1 MNKMKKTKKIKI
13 SFVLKTIVVLIAL
26 SAMLINAM
34 LGVSKAEYFKSISKK
49 LDFESSPDLKFEY
62 LVYDAQATK
71 DDTKTTKVDE
81 AAYTL
86 ETGVYENA
94 TSFVQPITIS
104 NKHTITINTKS
115 GSETVAYGGG
125 VAYKIKI
132 PVDETGYYSLNFM
145 TYTLA
150 GLSGNEDDEFY
161 TLQYVYAFGCEV
173 VGVRDSKEAYGNRTK
188 FDEVPF
194 EIAFRT
200 FKGNGGRNSYA
211 NEPFLYADSAVLGE
225 GDADTVKDSV
235 YQWKSLCPFRAENVK
250 LAYKVEQED
259 VDRGYVIWAWD
270 VRGLEGVHNYRIF
283 VENLSIE
290 KTMELNGTNKN
301 RTNEDPYFM
310 FPQTAY
316 INNNVD
322 TDGDKTISGTKYTA
336 SGRSRVSNGRG
347 TYVTEATAN
356 SLGMRAEMLV
366 KDRTYNDPALDNPLG
381 IYIPLKNIQ
390 FDKTYKVTFDFS
402 IAKQGVDGPDAQ
414 YWNGYANKNK
424 LQTQQSNWHD
434 YPTVNYIFNRK
445 AGDVSNLPIQSYL
458 HSGLTAANTQ
468 ADHNTLK
475 SQINY
480 ANKKYQGVALTK
492 YDEVNSFDSFAKGI
506 STNVNDTF
514 SNERNDN
521 GESTINRNFFNAI
534 EHIEYNGQ
542 NKIHWL
548 TFYNTTFSFNIPK
561 SQNGSIDIN
570 DLYWIWE
577 IDATKYTAFYNI
589 RIDNVRIQEV
599 VDYSSALESN
609 GFRIGTTNINSRVH
623 LDHAGQGRTQHTG
636 TDAEGYDINAFANF
650 KARNSTGQNYQAR
663 MHDESKYMVR
673 GNIYAPIVDA
683 KLFQAKAATNPY
695 RIFLNGWAVA
705 DGGIDKYV
713 YSIDGGITWYD
724 MVFNG
729 SSDTTDGDDPDGI
742 LDDAEYGINQHV
754 KGQTTYTDSNCT
766 NWIDFDA
773 NDAANCRFDNFTL
786 YADLSAHAEVANL
799 DIIIA
804 AVPCEN
810 INLRCE
816 ILRIINFNPIRNY
829 VTFPNDFVSDI
840 KVTRDDK
847 TVSYL
852 NAHRLADTTS
862 STYNNSKCEGV
873 GFTFTRTWS
882 LSDNKPQNTTAYVR
896 MGARSYAY
904 EDVKTAYYDF
914 PVKTTLGITGWAMVE
929 GGVEAYYWS
938 ADLGETWKPC
948 GGTPLTRD
956 LINNTYKENYFDGE
970 KAYPAA
976 TGFENPQYPDEMKNN
991 YDFRDSLNGE
1001 FSGGTATSGT
1011 KLTANLSDYIGEVV
1025 DVIFAAKPNGS
1036 DVYVP
1041 VGRVDNVSVWGT
1053 GERGQGMGPFYA
1065 FTGDFLYE
1073 DENNVLQQFSKVY
1086 TGEQYSKVIKNL
1098 WGASQNNM
1106 DQWNLKFPDS
1116 VGVSGPYGASHSI
1129 YEPYNVNPIQM
1140 RKFYADEITVRNG
1153 ARFKISGFM
1162 MCHGG
1167 VAKYKLSLDG
1177 GETFVDLQCVGG
1189 DEPDN
1194 KSGRDFLYSQRVD
1207 ATFDAGDV
1215 ENSTYSNDYGGQL
1228 LDFYLPAQTP
1238 GARREL
1244 LVVAEGVNGY
1254 DYPVLRLTLRIAGD
1268 TPSLVYYQQGGTIIR
1283 DNWPDAH
1290 KNDPSN
1296 VIKKGYNAKL
1306 EAEPDY
1312 TAAEIEIEKT
1322 HLNDIS
1328 AGDVYT
1334 ASTNNRYRLTVPVEE
1349 VGLHSLRFYLSVV
1362 DGVSH
1367 PPQDNTDY
1375 AGSRY
1380 TGDITISSYLLHD
1393 SGETYYN
1400 NMNKQITESN
1410 KQDFAN
1416 RIDEGGSLTF
1426 TNPYYRLA
1434 GYSNGPYHLYINV
1447 TEEDV
1452 GRGYVVWDFDITEFS
1467 KATGGYNF
1475 KLIVDYKWF
1484 GLAELEGVTQ

>member
-26 SAMLINAM
+26 SSMLLNSI
-34 LGVSKAEYFKSISKK
+34 LGVTKSEYFKSLSKK
-49 LDFESSPDLKFEY
+49 LDLEVNPDLKFEY

-71 DDTKTTKVDE
+71 DDTKTTNVDE

-86 ETGVYENA
+86 ETGVYESVTN
-94 TSFVQPITIS
+94 FVQPITIS
-104 NKHTITINTKS
+104 DKDKVTIGNK
-115 GSETVAYGGG
+115 TVEYGGG

-132 PVDETGYYSLNFM
+132 PVDETGYYSLNFT

-161 TLQYVYAFGCEV
+161 TVQYVYAFGCEV
-173 VGVRDSKEAYGNRTK
+173 VGVRDSEENYGGTTK
-188 FDEVPF
+188 FDKEPF

-200 FKGNGGRNSYA
+200 FSRNGGGRTSFA
-211 NEPFLYADSAVLGE
+211 DEPFLYADSAVLGE
-225 GDADTVKDSV
+225 GNADTVKDSV

-250 LAYKVEQED
+250 LAYKVEQAD

-270 VRGLEGVHNYRIF
+270 VRGLQGAHNYRIF

-301 RTNEDPYFM
+301 RTYEDPYFM

-322 TDGDKTISGTKYTA
+322 TGGTSGKN
-336 SGRSRVSNGRG
+336 RFSNGRG

-356 SLGMRAEMLV
+356 SLGMRAEMLY
-366 KDRTYNDPALDNPLG
+366 KDTTHSNTTSIDNPLG
-381 IYIPLKNIQ
+381 IYIPLKNIK

-402 IAKQGVDGPDAQ
+402 IAKQGSAGPDANKL
-414 YWNGYANKNK
+414 NGYDNKDNP
-424 LQTQQSNWHD
+424 QADWHN
-434 YPTVNYIFNRK
+434 YQTVNLIFNRK
-445 AGDVSNLPIQSYL
+445 EGDVSKLPIQSYL

-480 ANKKYQGVALTK
+480 ANKQYQDVALTK
-492 YDEVNSFDSFAKGI
+492 YDEVNSFGSFDLGI

-514 SNERNDN
+514 SKSMTAGNEN
-521 GESTINRNFFNAI
+521 TINRNFFNAI

-548 TFYNTTFSFNIPK
+548 TFYNTTFSFNIPE

-609 GFRIGTTNINSRVH
+609 GFRIGTADINPRVH
-623 LDHAGQGRTQHTG
+623 LEHAGQGRTQHTG
-636 TDAEGYDINAFANF
+636 TDAEGYDLNAFANF

-695 RIFLNGWAVA
+695 KIFLKGWAVV

-729 SSDTTDGDDPDGI
+729 DSDTTDGDDPDGI

-754 KGQTTYTDSNCT
+754 QGQTTVSGGTD
-766 NWIDFDA
+766 WIDFDA
-773 NDAANCRFDNFTL
+773 NDATNCRFDDFTL
-786 YADLSAHAEVANL
+786 SADLKDYATQANL

-804 AVPCEN
+804 AVPAEN

-816 ILRIINFNPIRNY
+816 ILRIINFNQIRNY
-829 VTFPNDFVSDI
+829 MTFPFDIVSDI
-840 KVTRDDK
+840 TVMSPSVRNGDPAATQK
-847 TVSYL
+847 TAESLL
-852 NAHRLADTTS
+852 NVNRIDETNIASRGH
-862 STYNNSKCEGV
+862 YNNLRVDPESM
-873 GFTFTRTWS
+873 GFTFARSWL
-882 LSDNKPQNTTAYVR
+882 LSTNTPSTTTGYAR
-896 MGARSYAY
+896 MASYSYAY
-904 EDVKTAYYDF
+904 EDIRTLYYDF
-914 PVKTTLGITGWAMVE
+914 PVKRTLGLTGWAIVE

-938 ADLGETWKPC
+938 TDYGKTWELCTSMNQTTKVGTEPAKPLERTLISPDYKTYYYDGVAFNANKTEDLALK
-948 GGTPLTRD
+948 
-956 LINNTYKENYFDGE
+956 
-970 KAYPAA
+970 
-976 TGFENPQYPDEMKNN
+976 KNHC
-991 YDFRDSLNGE
+991 FRDSINGK
-1001 FSGGTATSGT
+1001 FDGTTPTVAPSDGIKNSG
-1011 KLTANLSDYIGEVV
+1011 KMLTANLSDYIGKVV

-1041 VGRVDNVSVWGT
+1041 VGRIDNVSVWGT
-1053 GERGQGMGPFYA
+1053 GEKGQGMGPFYS
-1065 FTGDFLYE
+1065 FTGDFYYE
-1073 DENNVLQQFSKVY
+1073 DKDNIERKFTTVYGSSVRVDHLGNSLNNF
-1086 TGEQYSKVIKNL
+1086 
-1098 WGASQNNM
+1098 
-1106 DQWNLKFPDS
+1106 DQWGMKFPES
-1116 VGVSGPYGASHSI
+1116 VGVSGANGASHSS
-1129 YEPYNVNPIQM
+1129 YEPYNVNPTQM
-1140 RKFYADEITVRNG
+1140 RKFYDGEITVRNG
-1153 ARFKISGFM
+1153 AKFKISGFM

-1189 DEPDN
+1189 DNPDTD
-1194 KSGRDFLYSQRVD
+1194 SRQRDFLYSRRVD

-1215 ENSTYSNDYGGQL
+1215 ENSTYMEIYGGQWL
-1228 LDFYLPAQTP
+1228 EFYLPVQTP

-1244 LVVAEGVNGY
+1244 LVVAEGANGY
-1254 DYPVLRLTLRIAGD
+1254 DYPVLRLSLRIAGD
-1268 TPSLVYYQQGGTIIR
+1268 TPALVYYQQGGTIIR

-1296 VIKKGYNAKL
+1296 VIKKGYNALL
-1306 EAEPDY
+1306 EEAPKY
-1312 TAAEIEIEKT
+1312 TAAQIEGEKT
-1322 HLNDIS
+1322 HLNTIS

-1334 ASTNNRYRLTVPVEE
+1334 ASTSNRYRLTVPVEE

-1362 DGVSH
+1362 DKVSH

-1375 AGSRY
+1375 TGSRY
-1380 TGDITISSYLLHD
+1380 TGNITISSYLLHD

-1400 NMNKQITESN
+1400 NMNKQITASN

-1426 TNPYYRLA
+1426 TNSYYQLA
-1434 GYSNGPYHLYINV
+1434 GYSSGPYHLYINV

-1467 KATGGYNF
+1467 KATG
-1475 KLIVDYKWF
+1475 
-1484 GLAELEGVTQ
+1484 